1 MYKCMKIL
9 ISRKFYKTAEIAQN
23 KLDVFYAVN
32 RLNDEEYTELTTL
45 ITDTYGDSGVVTA

>member
-9 ISRKFYKTAEIAQN
+9 ISRKFYKTAEAAQN

-45 ITDTYGDSGVVTA
+45 VITTYADADVATA